1 MSDNKLFFEVPYG
14 VESSKFVALYCVGLL
29 TCACSNGFI
38 NSGASY
44 FFLPRTVNLL
54 KKSEVDPEVIRLVSL
69 GCELEDVESLVP
81 HRLQNA
87 MDSLRSGFLEYLS
100 GFPASSLNFNDFF
113 SVSEAYNK

>member
-1 MSDNKLFFEVPYG
+1 MNDNKLFFEIPCG
-14 VESSKFVALYCVGLL
+14 VESSKFVALHCVGLL

-38 NSGASY
+38 SSGVGY

-54 KKSEVDPEVIRLVSL
+54 KKAEVDPEVIRLVSL

-87 MDSLRSGFLEYLS
+87 MDSLRSGFLSYLS
-100 GFPASSLNFNDFF
+100 GFPTPSLNFNEFF
-113 SVSEAYNK
+113 RVSEV